1 MAKPDKVSLGDW
13 VVGRHGDLL
22 SERAPW
28 ENKWDELAR
37 YFLPRKNR
45 ISQHTTDGP
54 DTSDNDRLFDS
65 TSLQAAATLAN
76 GSLAY
81 ITPADGRWFVYESPV
96 LGAPDAAKQ
105 WYQAATEQSQLAL
118 ALSNFYAAVHE
129 AYYDDAVFGTYC
141 LHVRPGRQAPLIFTS
156 FPIGSFCLAENDEEE
171 VTTCFRILEIT
182 PDQAVGY
189 FGEENLSPELKKTL
203 DKIRRTGKGGTTKVE
218 VIHAMYRRPDDE
230 RDLGKDDGP
239 NKPWASVYVERKTKH
254 VCRNSGYDDKPFFAG
269 RHLKSK
275 DGVYGVSPSWLALP
289 DARQLNFLAKQLDSL
304 AEIKAFP
311 RMLVPASHEGEI
323 DLRSGGIT
331 YFDPGQPQA
340 IPREWMTQGEY
351 QIGLERENRKSESIN
366 RAMHVDMFQMFGQ
379 IDKQMTA
386 TEVMERSAEKLA
398 QFSPSFALKTTE
410 LLTPMLRTVFGLL
423 LRAGK
428 FPQPPLEV
436 AVPDANGQPS
446 LPIPEVTYVSRVALA
461 IRAMQT
467 VGWQRTMETNAVMAQ
482 VAPQIMDN
490 FKWDKIS
497 RDVARNNG
505 TPAEWLAAE
514 QEVEEVREA
523 RAEAQQA
530 AQQQQEM
537 LMAAE
542 AVGKAGNVKQD
553 SPVGRLLSQAAP

>member
-1 MAKPDKVSLGDW
+1 MAKPDKVALGDW
-13 VVGRHGDLL
+13 VVARHSDLL
-22 SERAPW
+22 SDRAPW
-28 ENKWDELAR
+28 EGHWEELSR

-45 ISQHTTDGP
+45 VSQPSSDAPNTA
-54 DTSDNDRLFDS
+54 DNDRLFDS
-65 TSLQAAATLAN
+65 TPLQAAATLAN

-96 LGAPDAAKQ
+96 PGAADKAKQ
-105 WYQAATEQSQLAL
+105 WYQAATEKAQLAL

-129 AYYDDAVFGTYC
+129 VYYDDAVFGTYC
-141 LHVRPGRQAPLIFTS
+141 LHVRPGRTAPLIFTS
-156 FPIGSFCLAENDEEE
+156 FRVGSYCLAENDEEE
-171 VTTCFRILEIT
+171 ITTCFRILEVT

-189 FGEENLSPELKKTL
+189 FGEENLSAELKKTH
-203 DKIRRTGKGGTTKVE
+203 DRIRRTGKGGTTKVE
-218 VIHAMYRRPDDE
+218 IIHAMYRRPDDE
-230 RDLGKDDGP
+230 RDLAKTDGP

-275 DGVYGVSPSWLALP
+275 DGVYGWAPSWLALP

-351 QIGLERENRKSESIN
+351 QIGLERENRKSENIN
-366 RAMHVDMFQMFGQ
+366 RVMHVDMFQMFAQ

-386 TEVMERSAEKLA
+386 TEVAERASEKLA

-423 LRAGK
+423 LRSGK
-428 FPQPPLEV
+428 FTPPPIEV
-436 AVPDANGQPS
+436 AIPDDHGQPA
-446 LPIPEVTYVSRVALA
+446 LPVPEVTYVSRVALA

-490 FKWDKIS
+490 FRWDRIS

-505 TPAEWLAAE
+505 TPADWLADE
-514 QEVEEVREA
+514 KEVEGIREA
-523 RAEAQQA
+523 RAEAERE
-530 AQQQQEM
+530 AQQKQEM

-542 AVGKAGNVKQD
+542 AVGKAGSVKQD
-553 SPVGRLLSQAAP
+553 SAVGKLLSQAG